1 MFILISDYQ
10 NYVPLPWYGE
20 TACRNYKGETRVFTT
35 KQFYDFLESLNGEYS
50 SIKGLT
56 ILSPLEEGG
65 YKFIENC
72 NFLQQL
78 YIFDSIAKINIKLSN
93 LILLRQIVIHCRE
106 FEGKDTVFNLLD
118 NKKKC
123 FEQDINEDNPKLSE
137 YTLVDMAIKNID
149 INKNEIDK
157 IRKSPI
163 FRGELI
169 INSNYILGEFELSR
183 SDKYIERQK
192 YIEKNK
198 NRENRYSRSERIEL
212 LKKLFSDES

>member
-1 MFILISDYQ
+1 MYILITDNR
-10 NYVPLPWYGE
+10 NYVPLPWQGE
-20 TACRNYKGETRVFTT
+20 ITCRNYKGETKVLTT
-35 KQFYDFLESLNGEYS
+35 KQLYAFLESLNGDYS

-93 LILLRQIVIHCRE
+93 LILLKQIVIHCRE

-118 NKKKC
+118 NKMKC
-123 FEQDINEDNPKLSE
+123 FEQDINEDNPKLSK
-137 YTLVDMAIKNID
+137 YTLVDMAVKNIN
-149 INKNEIDK
+149 INNNEIDK

-183 SDKYIERQK
+183 RDKYIERQR
-192 YIEKNK
+192 YYEKNK
-198 NRENRYSRSERIEL
+198 DRKNISHSESIEL
-212 LKKLFSDES
+212 LRKSFSDES

>member
-1 MFILISDYQ
+1 MYILITDNR
-10 NYVPLPWYGE
+10 NYVPLPWLGE
-20 TACRNYKGETRVFTT
+20 IACRNYKGAT
-35 KQFYDFLESLNGEYS
+35 KMFITKEFSAFLESLNGDYS

-93 LILLRQIVIHCRE
+93 LVLLRQIVIYCRE
-106 FEGKDTVFNLLD
+106 FEGIATVINLLE
-118 NKKKC
+118 NKIKC
-123 FEQDINEDNPKLSE
+123 FEQDTNEDNPKLSE
-137 YTLVDMAIKNID
+137 YTLVDMAVKNIID
-149 INKNEIDK
+149 INENELDK

-169 INSNYILGEFELSR
+169 INSKHILTEFELR
-183 SDKYIERQK
+183 RRRERQIYIE
-192 YIEKNK
+192 K
-198 NRENRYSRSERIEL
+198 NRENRCLTRAERKAL

>member
-10 NYVPLPWYGE
+10 NYVPLPWQGE
-20 TACRNYKGETRVFTT
+20 IACRNYKGETKVLTT
-35 KQFYDFLESLNGEYS
+35 KQLYAFLESLNGDYS

-56 ILSPLEEGG
+56 ILSPLEEGR

-78 YIFDSIAKINIKLSN
+78 YIFDSIAKINIEFLN
-93 LILLRQIVIHCRE
+93 LVLLRQIVIYCRE

-118 NKKKC
+118 NKMKC
-123 FEQDINEDNPKLSE
+123 FEQDINEDNPKLSK
-137 YTLVDMAIKNID
+137 YTLVDMAVKNIN
-149 INKNEIDK
+149 INNNEIDK

-183 SDKYIERQK
+183 RDKYIERQR
-192 YIEKNK
+192 YYEKNK
-198 NRENRYSRSERIEL
+198 DRKNISHSESIEL
-212 LKKLFSDES
+212 LRKSFSDES

>member
-1 MFILISDYQ
+1 MYILVTNGKS
-10 NYVPLPWYGE
+10 YVTFPWLRE
-20 TACRNYKGETRVFTT
+20 IACRNYKGETMVFTT
-35 KQFYDFLESLNGEYS
+35 KQFSNFLESLNGDYS
-50 SIKGLT
+50 LIKGLT
-56 ILSPLEEGG
+56 ILTPLEGG

-93 LILLRQIVIHCRE
+93 LVLLRQMVIHCRE
-106 FEGKDTVFNLLD
+106 FEGIATVINLLE
-118 NKKKC
+118 NKIKC
-123 FEQDINEDNPKLSE
+123 FEKDINEDNPKLSQ
-137 YTLVDMAIKNID
+137 YTLVDMAIKNIID

-169 INSNYILGEFELSR
+169 INSKHILTEFELSLR
-183 SDKYIERQK
+183 DKYIERQK

-198 NRENRYSRSERIEL
+198 NRGNGLTRAERKALI
-212 LKKLFSDES
+212 KKMFDES

>member
-10 NYVPLPWYGE
+10 NYVPLPWQGE
-20 TACRNYKGETRVFTT
+20 IACRNYKGETKVFNT
-35 KQFYDFLESLNGEYS
+35 KELYNFLESLNGDYS

-72 NFLQQL
+72 NFLEQL
-78 YIFDSIAKINIKLSN
+78 YIFDDSGVKIKLKLEN
-93 LILLRQIVIHCRE
+93 LILLKQIVINCRE
-106 FEGKDTVFNLLD
+106 FEGKSTIYQLLS
-118 NKKKC
+118 NKIKC
-123 FEQDINEDNPKLSE
+123 FEQDINEDNPKLSK
-137 YTLVDMAIKNID
+137 YTLVDMAIRNID

-169 INSNYILGEFELSR
+169 INSKHILTEFELSR
-183 SDKYIERQK
+183 RRERQRYIEQR
-192 YIEKNK
+192 YE
-198 NRENRYSRSERIEL
+198 NRKNRYSRSESIEL
-212 LKKLFSDES
+212 LRKSFSDES

>member
-1 MFILISDYQ
+1 MYILVTNGK
-10 NYVPLPWYGE
+10 NYVPLPWLGE
-20 TACRNYKGETRVFTT
+20 IACRNYKGETKVLTT
-35 KQFYDFLESLNGEYS
+35 KQFYDFLESLNGDYS

-78 YIFDSIAKINIKLSN
+78 YIFDSISKINIELSN
-93 LILLRQIVIHCRE
+93 LILLRQMVIYCRE
-106 FEGKDTVFNLLD
+106 FEGIATVINLLE
-118 NKKKC
+118 NKIKC
-123 FEQDINEDNPKLSE
+123 FEQDINEDNPKLSK
-137 YTLVDMAIKNID
+137 YTLVDMAIKNIMD

-183 SDKYIERQK
+183 RDKYIERQRYYK
-192 YIEKNK
+192 KNK
-198 NRENRYSRSERIEL
+198 DRKNISHSESIEM
-212 LKKLFSDES
+212 LKKSFSDES

>member
-1 MFILISDYQ
+1 MYILVTNGKS
-10 NYVPLPWYGE
+10 YVIFPWLRE
-20 TACRNYKGETRVFTT
+20 TACRNYKGETKVFTT
-35 KQFYDFLESLNGEYS
+35 KELYNFLESLNGDYS

-78 YIFDSIAKINIKLSN
+78 YIFDSIAKIDIKLSN

-118 NKKKC
+118 NKMKC

-137 YTLVDMAIKNID
+137 YALVDMAIKNID

-169 INSNYILGEFELSR
+169 INSKHILTEFELSLR
-183 SDKYIERQK
+183 DKYIERQR
-192 YIEKNK
+192 YYEKNK
-198 NRENRYSRSERIEL
+198 DRENISHSESIEL
-212 LKKLFSDES
+212 LRKSFSDES

>member
-10 NYVPLPWYGE
+10 NYVPLPWQGE
-20 TACRNYKGETRVFTT
+20 IACRNYKGETKVLTT
-35 KQFYDFLESLNGEYS
+35 KQLYAFLESLNGDYS

-78 YIFDSIAKINIKLSN
+78 YIFDSIAKINIELLN
-93 LILLRQIVIHCRE
+93 LVLLRQIVIYCRE
-106 FEGKDTVFNLLD
+106 FEGKATVFHLLE
-118 NKKKC
+118 NKIKC
-123 FEQDINEDNPKLSE
+123 FEQDINEDNPKLSK
-137 YTLVDMAIKNID
+137 YTLADMAIKNID

-169 INSNYILGEFELSR
+169 INSKHILTEFELSLR
-183 SDKYIERQK
+183 DKYIERQK

-198 NRENRYSRSERIEL
+198 NRRNGITHAERIAL
-212 LKKLFSDES
+212 IKKMFES